1 MRRLI
6 RPGRV
11 RAFTL
16 LEMIVTGLVSVL
28 LGAAVWT
35 LLRTSYDNQYVLM
48 NQNMV
53 ATNSRRMV
61 DTFADNLRGAK
72 AITAGDGS
80 SITYMNSS
88 GQSVKYWKSGTNLL
102 KTVDNLPAGG
112 TTAIANVSALSFIYW
127 VWNGTAWSGSTS
139 ATTPANVSAV
149 DFSLTLLQ
157 NGSSRKISGSAKI
170 RQK

>member
-6 RPGRV
+6 RPARV

-28 LGAAVWT
+28 LGAAIWT
-35 LLRTSYDNQYVLM
+35 LLRTSYDNQYILM

-72 AITAGDGS
+72 ALTAGDGS
-80 SITYMNSS
+80 SITYTNNSN
-88 GQSVKYWKSGTNLL
+88 QTVKYWKSGTNLL
-102 KTVDNLPAGG
+102 KTVNSLPAGG
-112 TTAIANVSALSFIYW
+112 TVAISNV
-127 VWNGTAWSGSTS
+127 
-139 ATTPANVSAV
+139 
-149 DFSLTLLQ
+149 
-157 NGSSRKISGSAKI
+157 
-170 RQK
+170 